1 MQTTPNR
8 RSTKSEYRNEG
19 SLVIESYKSRF
30 SERGKKERVYEDY
43 EIKAVMKIQGYARM
57 LAQRKKFLL
66 RYTETV
72 SIFCLVSVFID
83 KD

>member
-43 EIKAVMKIQGYARM
+43 EIKAVMKI
-57 LAQRKKFLL
+57 
-66 RYTETV
+66 
-72 SIFCLVSVFID
+72 
-83 KD
+83 